1 MTHPQQIDDFDF
13 RRFVKNERYS
23 GINREERHY
32 AAVLFHLLTRPDNVK
47 RVLDYALCHWQF
59 NPDDYEVYFEFS
71 YIRDLWHVMRKE
83 SNSRKRDA
91 IIQMLEQ
98 SGGTQAFLKRLE
110 SFTDHEFN
118 EFFIRKHKGA
128 DGNDQNRKLTKIQS
142 PANWRLSALD
152 SNLNN
157 DDDMVAACKLK

>member
-118 EFFIRKHKGA
+118 EFFIRKPKGA

-142 PANWRLSALD
+142 PANWRLSALN